1 MGDHQRARGM
11 TNLSQNKLKQISL
24 WIIAVDFPVMYLAAV
39 TFESTVLTLVAL
51 AFMALGAVAAAVAF

>member
-1 MGDHQRARGM
+1 M
-11 TNLSQNKLKQISL
+11 TNLPQNKLKQISL
-24 WIIAVDFPVMYLAAV
+24 WIIAADFPVMYLAAV